1 MQFTT
6 VVRHCFTL
14 IFHCVYCRLQRVYS
28 RIHTVKAYLDI
39 SINFPL
45 LLYFTMGKANLIV
58 VLTFDPPHPYPLPPA
73 SFPDRIIPVTRHELS
88 MIYCV
93 VVVPVIQQLRLSYQE
108 RSPKSY
114 KKLATVDLPP
124 AQRVKAADPNVLY
137 RVEVLERDN
146 ERVKVHWIGYSD
158 DKDEWIPANSLTTL
172 DSSQECKSGGVL
184 HLEHYFPSISMAL
197 TAGTRDD
204 VDVKIEL
211 LFDPRYILEGRNN

>member
-1 MQFTT
+1 
-6 VVRHCFTL
+6 
-14 IFHCVYCRLQRVYS
+14 
-28 RIHTVKAYLDI
+28 
-39 SINFPL
+39 
-45 LLYFTMGKANLIV
+45 
-58 VLTFDPPHPYPLPPA
+58 
-73 SFPDRIIPVTRHELS
+73 

-114 KKLATVDLPP
+114 KKLATVDLPR

-184 HLEHYFPSISMAL
+184 HLEHSDFPSISMAYRIKASL

-211 LFDPRYILEGRNN
+211 LFDPRYILEGCNN

>member
-1 MQFTT
+1 MVSTFVIQPTRSSGNSTVTGKELQFTT

-28 RIHTVKAYLDI
+28 RIHTVKTYLDI

-45 LLYFTMGKANLIV
+45 LLYFTMG
-58 VLTFDPPHPYPLPPA
+58 
-73 SFPDRIIPVTRHELS
+73 
-88 MIYCV
+88 
-93 VVVPVIQQLRLSYQE
+93 
-108 RSPKSY
+108 
-114 KKLATVDLPP
+114 
-124 AQRVKAADPNVLY
+124 KAADPNVLY

-184 HLEHYFPSISMAL
+184 HLEHYFPSISMAYRIKASL
-197 TAGTRDD
+197 TAGTREDRTA
-204 VDVKIEL
+204 
-211 LFDPRYILEGRNN
+211 F